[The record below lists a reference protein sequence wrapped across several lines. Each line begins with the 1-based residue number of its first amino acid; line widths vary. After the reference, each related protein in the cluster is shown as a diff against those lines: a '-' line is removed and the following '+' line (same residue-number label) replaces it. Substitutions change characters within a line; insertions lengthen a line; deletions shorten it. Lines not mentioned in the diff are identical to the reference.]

1 MGSDVTFTT
10 TNSAGEPILGVSL
23 GSGGVTLGVSG
34 LVSASVGG
42 DSTITSSPSQSTSA
56 SDVTFT
62 TTNSNGEP
70 LIGVSLGSGGVSL
83 GIGGTGGGL
92 ISAGVGGGA
101 DSATTA
107 STTPASTTAEGS
119 SSTIT
124 QSPSLSSSSDVTFT
138 TTNSN
143 GEPLIGD
150 PLAAVVSLS
159 V

>member
-1 MGSDVTFTT
+1 MG
-10 TNSAGEPILGVSL
+10 
-23 GSGGVTLGVSG
+23 
-34 LVSASVGG
+34 
-42 DSTITSSPSQSTSA
+42 
-56 SDVTFT
+56 
-62 TTNSNGEP
+62 
-70 LIGVSLGSGGVSL
+70 SLGSGGVSL
-83 GIGGTGGGL
+83 GVGGTGGGL

-143 GEPLIGD
+143 GEPLIGVSLGSGGVSLGVGAPAEVLYPQVSARD
-150 PLAAVVSLS
+150 QQLIPEAFLARLPAQLDQRRQRLPRLHPLAALLPRQLPQPLA
-159 V
+159 